1 MRLYKEVRKRYPKV
15 AIMKIDLTSV
25 SKILKAVAD
34 NEREKL
40 DKKRQATELRL
51 MKEQA
56 VEQARH
62 CVPYVPKLTS
72 AHNLKKQSSLSVLQ
86 SFTSAV
92 QQLCSPEKTLNHSE
106 SAASESQTSSS
117 VPTKTK
123 PAAPSQCIDLII
135 LSDSEEEME
144 QNHFRWINEL
154 PTGTIIITV
163 TTPPSSNP
171 PAALYGTESNGT
183 IDKI

>member
-1 MRLYKEVRKRYPKV
+1 MRLYKETRKRYPKV
-15 AIMKIDLTSV
+15 AIMRIDLTSV

-34 NEREKL
+34 SEREKL
-40 DKKRQATELRL
+40 DKKRQAAELRL

-92 QQLCSPEKTLNHSE
+92 QQLCSPEKTLNHSG
-106 SAASESQTSSS
+106 SAASDSQTSSS
-117 VPTKTK
+117 VPTSKIK
-123 PAAPSQCIDLII
+123 PAAPSQCIEMII

-144 QNHFRWINEL
+144 QNHFR
-154 PTGTIIITV
+154 
-163 TTPPSSNP
+163 
-171 PAALYGTESNGT
+171 
-183 IDKI
+183 

>member
-25 SKILKAVAD
+25 PKILKAVAD
-34 NEREKL
+34 SEREKL
-40 DKKRQATELRL
+40 DKKRQAAELRL

-86 SFTSAV
+86 S
-92 QQLCSPEKTLNHSE
+92 
-106 SAASESQTSSS
+106 
-117 VPTKTK
+117 
-123 PAAPSQCIDLII
+123 
-135 LSDSEEEME
+135 
-144 QNHFRWINEL
+144 
-154 PTGTIIITV
+154 
-163 TTPPSSNP
+163 
-171 PAALYGTESNGT
+171 LYGIVNEVKKISDHSLTSEFYFSRDAKYLGIRIDEKKDDLHRFESR
-183 IDKI
+183 K